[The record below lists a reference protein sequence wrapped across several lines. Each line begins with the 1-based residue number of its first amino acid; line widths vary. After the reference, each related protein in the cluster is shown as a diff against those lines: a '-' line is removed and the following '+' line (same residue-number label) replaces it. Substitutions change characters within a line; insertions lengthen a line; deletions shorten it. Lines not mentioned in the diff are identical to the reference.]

1 MNNKNLVVSRILL
14 IDGIL
19 LIVIAFIH
27 ILTTPI
33 VGKWFAHDVSIETLS
48 QFVPSALVNQ
58 LVGILL
64 IPFGISTL
72 YCAMGIRAGQH
83 FTRIIALINAGAVIV
98 IPLLILFLM
107 GPEYLNSTFIL
118 VADII
123 MAFIGV
129 SMFILLLWLRD

>member
-1 MNNKNLVVSRILL
+1 MNYKNIIVSRILL
-14 IDGIL
+14 VDGIL
-19 LIVIAFIH
+19 LIIIAFIH

-33 VGKWFAHDVSIETLS
+33 VGKWFAHDVSVETLS

-64 IPFGISTL
+64 IPFGISML

>member
-1 MNNKNLVVSRILL
+1 MNTRNTIVARILL

-19 LIVIAFIH
+19 LIIIAFIH

-33 VGKWFAHDVSIETLS
+33 VGKWFAHDVSVETLS
-48 QFVPSALVNQ
+48 HLAPSALVNQ

-129 SMFILLLWLRD
+129 SMFILLLWL